1 MKKLYVKKKKEF
13 GQPVI
18 ETGSRGKMYASHIT
32 EAC

>member
-1 MKKLYVKKKKEF
+1 MLKKKEF
-13 GQPVI
+13 RQPVI